1 METRVRGFL
10 GKTFRAIST
19 PFEAIYHDLER
30 HKGFRIPGALATPA
44 TDSPSEG
51 RQTQGVHHYP
61 ESQTQNS
68 ACGPSHVDCNE
79 EASTMDATS
88 GEAMSAPEDP
98 AVREPRFVDPPNR
111 IIAIHEEGL
120 SSLLFGLTEET
131 VTHIIKT
138 IQASRAFSPIEG
150 QLEELRR
157 SVDINKTRIELMNS
171 NLDDPEIL
179 ESNKC
184 QIAETLEERELLLK
198 NDVER
203 KENLERGF
211 DLEAFKLKLLKDEVL
226 EIFEHILMGAGFLED
241 PATKTPENEVQRT
254 PRGSAAG
261 QYPPDSA
268 MVEPKEQYIS
278 DSVGLEPHEAA
289 LVAEDAEAI
298 PSNELQSAEAV
309 AAREEYDEACNRAR
323 EAELAFAERQQVY
336 EQDLHEY
343 GDSAPRTEIDLF
355 HVQRNR
361 DLARDL
367 TEAEGVWERARD
379 RAKAL
384 GVLSNNSYQTSNFI
398 DDVDD
403 GYRLSQDPSSKA
415 VTLSRGTIEV
425 WVDKIPEEDI
435 GDYDEPMLDVDDWED
450 ESIGPS
456 DSLSVVASGRQR
468 SHIDRWRSVCEA
480 IPEG

>member
-30 HKGFRIPGALATPA
+30 HNDVRLPGALATPA
-44 TDSPSEG
+44 TNLPVESRHSPG
-51 RQTQGVHHYP
+51 AHPCPGVPTQI
-61 ESQTQNS
+61 S
-68 ACGPSHVDCNE
+68 ACGPSHVDSNG
-79 EASTMDATS
+79 EASAMDAMDD
-88 GEAMSAPEDP
+88 GAMSAQDVP
-98 AVREPRFVDPPNR
+98 VTREPRFVDPPNR
-111 IIAIHEEGL
+111 LIAIHEEGL

-131 VTHIIKT
+131 VTHIVKT
-138 IQASRAFSPIEG
+138 IQASTAFAPIEE

-157 SVDINKTRIELMNS
+157 SVDINKTRIELMKS

-179 ESNKC
+179 ELNKR
-184 QIAETLEERELLLK
+184 QIAEMLEERELLLQR
-198 NDVER
+198 DVER

-211 DLEAFKLKLLKDEVL
+211 DLEGFKLKLLKDELL
-226 EIFEHILMGAGFLED
+226 EVFEHILKEAGYLEG
-241 PATKTPENEVQRT
+241 PATKTPENEVSRT
-254 PRGSAAG
+254 PTDSAAG

-268 MVEPKEQYIS
+268 MVEPEEQYIA
-278 DSVGLEPHEAA
+278 DSVRSESDEAA
-289 LVAEDAEAI
+289 LGAEDAETMA
-298 PSNELQSAEAV
+298 SNESQRAEAV

-367 TEAEGVWERARD
+367 TDAEAVWERARD

-384 GVLSNNSYQTSNFI
+384 GVLSNNSYQTSNFV

-415 VTLSRGTIEV
+415 IKLSRGTIEA
-425 WVDKIPEEDI
+425 WADRIPEEGS
-435 GDYDEPMLDVDDWED
+435 GDDDEPVPDIDDWEA
-450 ESIGPS
+450 ESIGAS

-468 SHIDRWRSVCEA
+468 LHIDRWRSVCEA

>member
-30 HKGFRIPGALATPA
+30 HQDVRIPGPSATPA
-44 TDSPSEG
+44 TQSPVED
-51 RQTQGVHHYP
+51 RHTQEVHDYPDFQTQ
-61 ESQTQNS
+61 TS
-68 ACGPSHVDCNE
+68 ACGPPHVGRNG
-79 EASTMDATS
+79 EASAMDAIG
-88 GEAMSAPEDP
+88 GEAMSAPDDP
-98 AVREPRFVDPPNR
+98 TTREPRFVDPPNR
-111 IIAIHEEGL
+111 LIAIHEEGS

-131 VTHIIKT
+131 VTHIVKT
-138 IQASRAFSPIEG
+138 IQAGRAFAPIEE
-150 QLEELRR
+150 QLEGLRR
-157 SVDINKTRIELMNS
+157 SVDINKTRIELMRS

-179 ESNKC
+179 DSNKR
-184 QIAETLEERELLLK
+184 QIAEMLEERELLLQR
-198 NDVER
+198 DVER

-211 DLEAFKLKLLKDEVL
+211 DLEGFKLKLLKDELL
-226 EIFEHILMGAGFLED
+226 EVFEHILKEAGYLEG
-241 PATKTPENEVQRT
+241 PATKTPENEVSRT
-254 PRGSAAG
+254 PTDSAAG

-268 MVEPKEQYIS
+268 MVDPEELYIA
-278 DSVGLEPHEAA
+278 DSVRLEPDEAA
-289 LVAEDAEAI
+289 LGAEDAEAMA
-298 PSNELQSAEAV
+298 SNESQRAEAV

-323 EAELAFAERQQVY
+323 EAELAFAERQQIY

-343 GDSAPRTEIDLF
+343 GDSAPRSEIDLF

-367 TEAEGVWERARD
+367 TEAEAVWERARD

-403 GYRLSQDPSSKA
+403 GYRLSQDPSSRAMK
-415 VTLSRGTIEV
+415 LSRGTIEA
-425 WVDKIPEEDI
+425 WADRIPEEEI
-435 GDYDEPMLDVDDWED
+435 GDYDEPVPDIDDWETG
-450 ESIGPS
+450 SLGPS

-468 SHIDRWRSVCEA
+468 LHIDRWRSVCEA